1 MEVKGRGS
9 VVESNARLGS
19 SLLVVPKAK
28 HPPLIG
34 IVKCAIGSAFVCQK
48 EFDVEAKDNV
58 LDTVP

>member
-9 VVESNARLGS
+9 MVESKARVGS
-19 SLLVVPKAK
+19 SLPFVSKAK

-34 IVKCAIGSAFVCQK
+34 IVKCEIGSAGVCQK

>member
-1 MEVKGRGS
+1 M
-9 VVESNARLGS
+9 VESNARLGS

>member
-19 SLLVVPKAK
+19 SLLVVSKAK

-34 IVKCAIGSAFVCQK
+34 IVKCVIGSAGVCQK
-48 EFDVEAKDNV
+48 EFEVEAKDNV